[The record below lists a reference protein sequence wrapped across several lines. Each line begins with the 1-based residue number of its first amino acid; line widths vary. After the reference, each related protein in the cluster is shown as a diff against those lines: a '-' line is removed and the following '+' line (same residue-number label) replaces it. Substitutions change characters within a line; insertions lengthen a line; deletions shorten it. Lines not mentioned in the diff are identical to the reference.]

1 MGAKLLSGDAC
12 TTLQIQKPMQ
22 PVSKRLTVFPAFWTC
37 SGASQTLC
45 SHCKGREAELYC
57 KTVANG
63 MCFTLLN
70 ASTFGSSMPW
80 SSPLTDQISTSAV
93 SDLEML
99 FGRLWTQCQ
108 ECQGSLHQD
117 VLCTRFAFFPLDSTL
132 VDYFVPVTSLKPP
145 PVQSNHRSRDCPIF
159 YRRRKAQK
167 DMAEARLQLDRWD
180 FWACK
185 FSHWLPASAVD
196 MLLRRTGSYRQ
207 VHHDACEDETGLLRA
222 SRHTCVRVT

>member
-1 MGAKLLSGDAC
+1 MHYIADAKTYATSVY
-12 TTLQIQKPMQ
+12 KH
-22 PVSKRLTVFPAFWTC
+22 LTICPAFSSC

-117 VLCTRFAFFPLDSTL
+117 VLCTRFAVFPSIQHL
-132 VDYFVPVTSLKPP
+132 SLLSSSHKCKTYSCAIKSL
-145 PVQSNHRSRDCPIF
+145 QSGLSDFLSAKEGAEGYGRS
-159 YRRRKAQK
+159 
-167 DMAEARLQLDRWD
+167 
-180 FWACK
+180 
-185 FSHWLPASAVD
+185 
-196 MLLRRTGSYRQ
+196 
-207 VHHDACEDETGLLRA
+207 
-222 SRHTCVRVT
+222 